1 MRGFLPGSIW
11 HADDPETVQIRE
23 VYARYG
29 LAMYKAQV
37 LEHGIVNAVI
47 IANVLPTISEY
58 TDRLAWEEDF
68 DRAFVRELAK
78 TFGNMLRA
86 LEPLRLPDGI
96 MVRLREAKLKRDRLA
111 HHFFREHDENFLQQ
125 GGRITMITE
134 CEATIE
140 FFSAVDADLEAFM
153 RPLRERY
160 GITDEWAEEKVAS
173 ALAAGEPDSG
183 SAGP

>member
-1 MRGFLPGSIW
+1 MRGFPPGVIW
-11 HADDPETVQIRE
+11 HADDPKAVQIRE

-47 IANVLPTISEY
+47 IANVLPTMSDY
-58 TDRLAWEEDF
+58 TDRITWEEDF

-86 LEPLRLPDGI
+86 LEPLRLPNEI
-96 MVRLREAKLKRDRLA
+96 MVRLREAKLERDRLA
-111 HHFFREHDENFLQQ
+111 HRFFREHDENFLNQR
-125 GGRITMITE
+125 GRITMITE
-134 CEATIE
+134 CEAVIE
-140 FFSAVDADLEAFM
+140 FFSEVGADLEAHM

-160 GITDEWAEEKVAS
+160 GITDEWVEEKVAS
-173 ALAAGEPDSG
+173 AVAAGEPDSG
-183 SAGP
+183 SIG